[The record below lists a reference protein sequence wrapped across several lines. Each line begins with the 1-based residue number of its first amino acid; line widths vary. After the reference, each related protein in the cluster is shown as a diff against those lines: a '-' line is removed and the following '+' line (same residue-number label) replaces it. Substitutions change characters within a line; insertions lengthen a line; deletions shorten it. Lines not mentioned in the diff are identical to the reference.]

1 MPIPSLGV
9 PIDIHIGV
17 PDQHWTPPLP
27 RYRTIHVADT
37 AVVLLQESRIIRFSL
52 RTSERLSDRS
62 HGNHL
67 VQPALGIRTYQN
79 DHPRQRESR
88 PDHTAGSRPS
98 ASESSS
104 ARLSS
109 LGTSGKRPFFL
120 SASVVVNAY
129 LCDNPAATRISICS
143 RPSRPM
149 AGDREPRVPSYQ
161 RGKPSG
167 RAGKND
173 TL

>member
-1 MPIPSLGV
+1 MPSLGV

-109 LGTSGKRPFFL
+109 LGTSG
-120 SASVVVNAY
+120 N
-129 LCDNPAATRISICS
+129 
-143 RPSRPM
+143 RPSSSRLQWSSTRTSATTPQ
-149 AGDREPRVPSYQ
+149 PRASLYAVGR
-161 RGKPSG
+161 RGRWQATESQGFPPTNEG
-167 RAGKND
+167 NRVDAQGKRD
-173 TL
+173 TV